1 MKTDS
6 LRNFT
11 VRFLESALRRVE
23 STAKPFYGGRLS
35 TGEAIR
41 RLAEERLDEIESS
54 SPRESTRDA
63 LLRMVGAWR
72 SGQSLALDDL
82 RLLAQLANKA
92 YQRCRQDFVS
102 RDLLIGNVSAFRD
115 VIRMV
120 NRGKG
125 RGIEPEERYFLG
137 NLLTSEMI
145 DAKTLIE
152 YVDKWIALLE
162 DRPSSMQAEFAS
174 RNLWTYLRDEE
185 FSDESQIAK
194 LLAQY
199 VSDLLQ
205 VAIRGYW
212 NSERETLI
220 ERPKGSPPSDEPPR
234 MISPT
239 CVGAIT
245 LRTFVQEYGLAAT
258 IELTAQNCSVAI
270 RNVVEL
276 EDLATVTQ
284 LARTGSDAR
293 GATFAWSIHGDNS
306 KSYVLSSERAWWRL
320 APADFASFAQCVDSL
335 LREPSMAALIERLRY
350 VYGRV

>member
-1 MKTDS
+1 MA
-6 LRNFT
+6 
-11 VRFLESALRRVE
+11 VW
-23 STAKPFYGGRLS
+23 
-35 TGEAIR
+35 
-41 RLAEERLDEIESS
+41 AEL
-54 SPRESTRDA
+54 
-63 LLRMVGAWR
+63 
-72 SGQSLALDDL
+72 LALDDL

-115 VIRMV
+115 VIRLV

-125 RGIEPEERYFLG
+125 KGIEPEERYFQG

-199 VSDLLQ
+199 VPELLQ

-212 NSERETLI
+212 NSERESLI

-234 MISPT
+234 MMSPT
-239 CVGAIT
+239 CVGAVT
-245 LRTFVQEYGLAAT
+245 MRTFGFT
-258 IELTAQNCSVAI
+258 STASPRLSSSPRKTARCNP
-270 RNVVEL
+270 
-276 EDLATVTQ
+276 Q
-284 LARTGSDAR
+284 LR
-293 GATFAWSIHGDNS
+293 GAGGLGDGHPTCPH
-306 KSYVLSSERAWWRL
+306 R
-320 APADFASFAQCVDSL
+320 
-335 LREPSMAALIERLRY
+335 
-350 VYGRV
+350 